1 MAVTYR
7 TYVWIEDGTDT
18 DALVLG
24 GIDPANEA
32 YVIEAAPG
40 YLVQVDA

>member
-1 MAVTYR
+1 MTVTYR

-24 GIDPANEA
+24 GGDPDQRF
-32 YVIEAAPG
+32 VIEAAPG

>member
-1 MAVTYR
+1 MTVTYR

-24 GIDPANEA
+24 GGGPDQRF
-32 YVIEAAPG
+32 VIEAAADSLIEVG
-40 YLVQVDA
+40 

>member
-1 MAVTYR
+1 MTVTYR

-24 GIDPANEA
+24 GIDPDERF
-32 YVIEAAPG
+32 VIEAAANSVVE
-40 YLVQVDA
+40 LD

>member
-1 MAVTYR
+1 MATFR
-7 TYVWIEDGTDT
+7 TYLWIEDGTDT

-32 YVIEAAPG
+32 YVIEAGPG
-40 YLVQVDA
+40 QLVQLDD